1 MTSSFRSPMCW
12 LPPNWHADWGDPMA
26 EFSQLKELSILLLSL
41 APAAAVTLEIPEPGY
56 MCECL

>member
-1 MTSSFRSPMCW
+1 MCW